1 LKTFYEQRGSAVKK
15 DKFIEKEE
23 LLRVIFMPINL
34 KLKEET
40 GSSLVELYEKEY
52 LFVTYLTGRGHIRI
66 KCNAKKFVIYDFEV
80 ELDDETMEYILL
92 RLSLFLRRNNIG
104 AMSMLRDKNTKI
116 LIDFME
122 RKYSGII
129 LESYGDNAYMELRVA
144 DFIMKLSR
152 DKNS

>member
-1 LKTFYEQRGSAVKK
+1 MNK
-15 DKFIEKEE
+15 DKFVEKEE
-23 LLRVIFMPINL
+23 LLRVIFMPINI

-52 LFVTYLTGRGHIRI
+52 LFVTYLTGRGYIRI

-80 ELDDETMEYILL
+80 DLKDETMDYILL

-104 AMSMLRDKNTKI
+104 TMSMLRDKNTRI
-116 LIDFME
+116 LIDFVE
-122 RKYSGII
+122 RKYSDII

-144 DFIMKLSR
+144 DFIMKLSKE
-152 DKNS
+152 KNL